1 MENNANGLL
10 HGLENAI
17 AEVLYIYNSD
27 HVLVDGTDRLA
38 YLYGLR
44 SLKDVNRISRH
55 HGIFFVSNPEGKEVK
70 VRDLTMESQE
80 KLLNSLPDMERI
92 GKMLRQM
99 ADFRDATGKEL
110 SLRDGH
116 PYSRKSLDLGEEWGN
131 LDSMPDDLEV
141 NGFLDLYRSSL
152 RVLPANLKVN
162 GSLDISRTEIR
173 SLPSDI
179 KVEGDINAYDS
190 LLKELPDNLRVKGDL
205 ILEQT
210 HVESLPR
217 NLVVDG
223 SLNLEKTDVYD
234 LPSDLKVKDQ
244 IVSHRGQIIASWNTP
259 KSQEGYLDLNKAPY
273 WANVERP
280 HMKNPDLGQ
289 ASESSGLSHVN
300 DLPLRIT
307 FGTWPGPSN
316 ITGDVHVEIGK
327 VMDRELLRYIEGL
340 AFDTGGSKLRKQ
352 GESHWADFF
361 DRSSAESFVER
372 AGLHVRQEEMAQK
385 FCDIGMNGIPLFLL
399 KPIRHEWS
407 DTDGRIFSE
416 TLGSVMIDS
425 SSSSSIM
432 LYSGMDEAERRH
444 SPTSLKSLS
453 PDDQRQVLSE
463 LSECLEHFR
472 GNNLQVEPS
481 EVFRTRASAPLDNNG
496 DYSRMLRQMADFK
509 AATGLDIG
517 VGDGH
522 PFFAGDLFLENSEI
536 KTLPDN
542 LEVDGF
548 LNLSFSQI
556 TELPSNLKLHGGLYL
571 ENTRIKSLPSTLTR
585 VPGDLNLINSE
596 VETLPDNLKVDGW
609 LDLRNSNIRELPK
622 GLTVGYYL
630 NLDNTQVS
638 ALPSDLRVNSRIN
651 FNETVVWRSPSNISR
666 EGFIDLARTGLPL
679 EQGTGDPRLLS
690 PLMKQY
696 ADFKRNYPNV
706 VPLFHIGD
714 GYETYQEDARKVA
727 GKLGVPVIRNET
739 QRDIQGNVAEAV
751 SVPERDFLNL
761 LKSFHSDR
769 ISYSVLEEVN
779 RGKDIDSQGTSVRSV
794 ELDRELPLERN
805 EKYAG
810 GMRR

>member
-1 MENNANGLL
+1 MASNDNGTFQ
-10 HGLENAI
+10 GLKNAI
-17 AEVLYIYNSD
+17 DEILYSSNSD
-27 HVLVDGTDRLA
+27 HVRLDGIDKLP

-44 SLKDVNRISRH
+44 TLMNVDRILQH
-55 HGIFFVSNPEGKEVK
+55 HGTYFVSNPEGKEVK
-70 VRDLTMESQE
+70 IKDLTVGSQE
-80 KLLNSLPDMERI
+80 KLLNILPGMEKI
-92 GKMLRQM
+92 EKMLNQM
-99 ADFRDATGKEL
+99 ADFKAATGIEL
-110 SLRDGH
+110 SIKDGH
-116 PYSRKSLDLGEEWGN
+116 PYCRNSLELGEELGK
-131 LDSMPDDLEV
+131 LDSMPDNLEV
-141 NGFLDLYRSSL
+141 NGYLNLYKSSL
-152 RVLPANLKVN
+152 KELPANLVVN
-162 GSLDISRTEIR
+162 GSLDISRTDIR
-173 SLPSDI
+173 SIPSDTR
-179 KVEGDINAYDS
+179 VEGDIVAFHS
-190 LLKELPDNLRVKGDL
+190 MLKDLPDNLRVNGDL
-205 ILEQT
+205 ILDSSQ
-210 HVESLPR
+210 VSSLPK
-217 NLVVDG
+217 NLVVEG
-223 SLNLEKTDVYD
+223 NLNLEQTEVRT
-234 LPSDLKVKDQ
+234 LPADLKVKEE
-244 IVSHRGQIIASWNTP
+244 IVSHSSHIIASWNTSKTP
-259 KSQEGYLDLNKAPY
+259 EGYLDLQDAPS
-273 WANVERP
+273 WANVD
-280 HMKNPDLGQ
+280 KGSGQ
-289 ASESSGLSHVN
+289 EQALESGEASNSRDSSLH
-300 DLPLRIT
+300 IT
-307 FGTWPGPSN
+307 YGTWPGPSN
-316 ITGDVHVEIGK
+316 IIGDVHVEIGSIHSQ
-327 VMDRELLRYIEGL
+327 ELHEQIQGAAL
-340 AFDTGGSKLRKQ
+340 DTGGSILRKQ
-352 GESHWADFF
+352 GENHWADFF
-361 DRSSAESFVER
+361 DQSSAERFIER
-372 AGLHVRQEEMAQK
+372 ADLLFKEDEMARK
-385 FCDIGMNGIPLFLL
+385 YDEIGMSGTPLFLL
-399 KPIRHEWS
+399 KPIRHEW
-407 DTDGRIFSE
+407 TDKDGQTRSE
-416 TLGSVMIDS
+416 TLSSISIDGHGL
-425 SSSSSIM
+425 SSIM
-432 LYSGMDEAERRH
+432 LYSGMDEAERGI
-444 SPTSLKSLS
+444 SPTPLVSLPLG
-453 PDDQRQVLSE
+453 DQKQVLSE
-463 LSECLEHFR
+463 LSECLEHWK
-472 GNNLQVEPS
+472 GSNQQVEPS
-481 EVFRTRASAPLDNNG
+481 EVFRTKASAFLNIDEEN
-496 DYSRMLRQMADFK
+496 SKMLSQMADFK

-585 VPGDLNLINSE
+585 VPGDLNLINSAI
-596 VETLPDNLKVDGW
+596 ETLPDNLKVDGW
-609 LDLRNSNIRELPK
+609 LDLRNSDIRELPK